1 MLKKP
6 GSGWCEGIGLKSWIR
21 TWIRSAKNAGSGSGS
36 ALQQILDPD
45 LDLPLKK
52 MQDPDLDPHCKNSWI
67 RIWIRIA
74 KKIRIK
80 IWIRMAKNP
89 GSETMILC
97 EQGECPGVPALP
109 GLRASDLLPVPLLL
123 RVHREAPR
131 HGATTTIHEGVVYR
145 WARKMDDKDIAPNT
159 VHTAGPVGMGRKS
172 RQYTIFQYSTYTG
185 RTYCP

>member
-1 MLKKP
+1 
-6 GSGWCEGIGLKSWIR
+6 
-21 TWIRSAKNAGSGSGS
+21 
-36 ALQQILDPD
+36 
-45 LDLPLKK
+45 
-52 MQDPDLDPHCKNSWI
+52 
-67 RIWIRIA
+67 
-74 KKIRIK
+74 
-80 IWIRMAKNP
+80 MAKSP

-172 RQYTIFQYSTYTG
+172 RQYTIHSSIVPIQAGLSARRVGTHWISCMYLVQYPRLLFCRPHLS
-185 RTYCP
+185 